1 MQTRCLFL
9 MFLAGC
15 STTSN
20 KTPAVAEDGGLD
32 CGDGVAVVGY
42 ADVDGDGYGTP
53 NERITVCDELPEGY
67 APSSEDCDDNDTGIH
82 PNATEYCDGA
92 DNDCDA
98 ETDEDAVDQRTH
110 YRDEDLDGFGDNSTE
125 RSDCHL
131 PDGYVPYGDDC
142 DDDEAAAHPYATEI
156 CDEIDNDCNGVVDDS
171 EEGLIFYSD
180 NDGDGHGNPD
190 EPLYF
195 CSQPDGT
202 SGSPSDCDDEDAETH
217 LGAEEVCDGADNDC
231 DGTADEDCP

>member
-1 MQTRCLFL
+1 
-9 MFLAGC
+9 MFLGGC

-20 KTPAVAEDGGLD
+20 KTPAVADEGGLD

-82 PNATEYCDGA
+82 PNAVEYCDGA

-142 DDDEAAAHPYATEI
+142 DDGEAAAHPYATEI
-156 CDEIDNDCNGVVDDS
+156 CDEIDNDCNGIVDDS

-180 NDGDGHGNPD
+180 NDGDGHGNPE

-195 CSQPDGT
+195 CTQPEGT
-202 SGSPSDCDDEDAETH
+202 SGSPSDCDDEDASTH